1 MCRVVFAQTRVWC
14 RLTKVPHEAGKILLF
29 PRSHLLFRE
38 HSGLSQWSTHRRTRT
53 MTTHAIAPSTSRIT
67 AVRASATAKPSSR
80 RATRVVAAACG
91 TNHLT
96 TLTNAALALALAF
109 TPPAFAAP
117 NPYGG
122 VGLEIYIGPDRLP
135 AIVEFLPTKKTGPA
149 HDAGFMLNDK
159 ILEVDGAATTDL
171 GGLKGVADALR
182 GDAGTDV
189 DVTVG
194 RGRGRA
200 PLTVEKVTIKREE
213 ITPNPRSCF
222 VGSCAR
228 V

>member
-1 MCRVVFAQTRVWC
+1 M
-14 RLTKVPHEAGKILLF
+14 
-29 PRSHLLFRE
+29 E
-38 HSGLSQWSTHRRTRT
+38 HSHSH
-53 MTTHAIAPSTSRIT
+53 SR
-67 AVRASATAKPSSR
+67 
-80 RATRVVAAACG
+80 
-91 TNHLT
+91 
-96 TLTNAALALALAF
+96 F

-117 NPYGG
+117 DPYGG
-122 VGLEIYIGPDRLP
+122 VGLEIYIGPDKLP

-194 RGRGRA
+194 RGRGKA
-200 PLTVEKVTIKREE
+200 PLTVEKVTMKREE

>member
-1 MCRVVFAQTRVWC
+1 MVDAQTY
-14 RLTKVPHEAGKILLF
+14 
-29 PRSHLLFRE
+29 S
-38 HSGLSQWSTHRRTRT
+38 ST

-67 AVRASATAKPSSR
+67 AVRASATAKSSSR

-96 TLTNAALALALAF
+96 TLTNGALALALALAF

-117 NPYGG
+117 DPYGG
-122 VGLEIYIGPDRLP
+122 VGLEIYIGPDKLP

-194 RGRGRA
+194 RGRGKA
-200 PLTVEKVTIKREE
+200 PLTVEKVTMKREE

>member
-1 MCRVVFAQTRVWC
+1 MVDAQTY
-14 RLTKVPHEAGKILLF
+14 
-29 PRSHLLFRE
+29 S
-38 HSGLSQWSTHRRTRT
+38 ST

-67 AVRASATAKPSSR
+67 SGRASATAKSSSR
-80 RATRVVAAACG
+80 CATRVVAAACG

-96 TLTNAALALALAF
+96 TLTNGALALALALAF

-117 NPYGG
+117 DPYGG
-122 VGLEIYIGPDRLP
+122 VGLEIYIGPDKLP

-194 RGRGRA
+194 RGRGKA

>member
-1 MCRVVFAQTRVWC
+1 METSSVPRTQL
-14 RLTKVPHEAGKILLF
+14 LTAGSASGRRTDVLVDHDDTCNSPVYVSDHGGQGKCNGEVLLEACD
-29 PRSHLLFRE
+29 PRRRRGVRDQPFNNPNE
-38 HSGLSQWSTHRRTRT
+38 WSTRTRT
-53 MTTHAIAPSTSRIT
+53 RT
-67 AVRASATAKPSSR
+67 
-80 RATRVVAAACG
+80 
-91 TNHLT
+91 
-96 TLTNAALALALAF
+96 AF

-117 NPYGG
+117 DPYGG
-122 VGLEIYIGPDRLP
+122 VGLEIYIGPDKLP

-194 RGRGRA
+194 RGRGKA
-200 PLTVEKVTIKREE
+200 PLTVEKVTMKREE